1 MYNQAVIQ
9 FGYENYAGALATI
22 ERFLAET
29 KSDKPEHLGFRA
41 GILANLNRNEEAAA
55 IYKDLVAK
63 NPTDKR
69 ILMNAVAALQNAD
82 KFDQANVRLEDAYK
96 RGMLTESRELRALY
110 IGYMNAQRW
119 VDTQKVIEDG
129 LAKGILQPGPELAR
143 DYQVLAQNAYVD
155 DKIALAIELYGK
167 AAPMAADGEAYLNL
181 AKVLEY
187 SGKKADAKAAAQKAL
202 DKGVK
207 KPDEARNILSR

>member
-1 MYNQAVIQ
+1 MN
-9 FGYENYAGALATI
+9 GR
-22 ERFLAET
+22 ER
-29 KSDKPEHLGFRA
+29 
-41 GILANLNRNEEAAA
+41 ILALLAGQPVDRQPLMPITMMFAADH
-55 IYKDLVAK
+55 IGAK
-63 NPTDKR
+63 
-69 ILMNAVAALQNAD
+69 
-82 KFDQANVRLEDAYK
+82 Y
-96 RGMLTESRELRALY
+96 
-110 IGYMNAQRW
+110 
-119 VDTQKVIEDG
+119 
-129 LAKGILQPGPELAR
+129 GPYAR

-207 KPDEARNILSR
+207 QVVFDRGGHVYHGRIRALAEAARKAGLDF